1 MKKKILL
8 QHIAKIFEKKTVSE
22 NDTFVNLDFDSL
34 IGLDLTTFND
44 EHFSDLKI
52 DYESIEKCETINEL
66 IKLYGNKI
74 K

>member
-8 QHIAKIFEKKTVSE
+8 QHIAKIFEKKNVSE

-52 DYESIEKCETINEL
+52 DYEHFKNFRAHEKL
-66 IKLYGNKI
+66 KKI
-74 K
+74 VLTVIA